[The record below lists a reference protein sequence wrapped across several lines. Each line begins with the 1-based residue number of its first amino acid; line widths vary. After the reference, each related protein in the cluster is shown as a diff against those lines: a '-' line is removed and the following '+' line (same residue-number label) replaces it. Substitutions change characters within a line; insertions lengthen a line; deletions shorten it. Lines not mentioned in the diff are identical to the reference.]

1 MKEIEILKKI
11 LLNKTGW
18 LSWAIANLIVS
29 SPWII
34 SGTLGFLFNNAELY
48 GVAAA
53 IWSFQ
58 MLPIPLESILV
69 FVLTLFFFEVVF
81 KGKIV

>member
-1 MKEIEILKKI
+1 MKEIQILKKI

-34 SGTLGFLFNNAELY
+34 TGFLGFLFNSSELY
-48 GVAAA
+48 GIAAA